1 MTARFGVVIVGGS
14 AGGMA
19 TAESLRAQ
27 GYDGPV
33 TVVSEEVHAAY
44 DRPPLSKQ
52 LLSGQWVAEQLALR
66 PSGHYED
73 LDVTVRPA
81 ATAAHVDVRERT
93 LTLFDGS
100 TLRYDQLVVATGV
113 TPAPLPFI
121 VSNATVHVLRTVD
134 DALAMRAALIN
145 ARSALVIGGG
155 VLGTEI
161 AATASSM
168 GVHVTVASPRGP
180 VMGSALGR
188 AVGSQLQALHEANGV
203 SVLEGPHGTVRAVCA
218 QLGGGSDVSFEAG
231 ASRNFDVVIAAIG
244 SRPAVE
250 WLQDSS
256 VELADGVLC
265 DDDSSA
271 APGVFAVGDVARW
284 TNRRFGTSMRVE
296 HRTNATD
303 QGMHVA
309 ERIVRQDHAA
319 YSPVPYFW
327 SDQFGKRIQAHG
339 YLRDADEVQIVEGG
353 LHEQRMV
360 ALYRRGASLT
370 GVVTV
375 GSAKAA
381 RTWRER
387 LSHPFGWRDALDVT

>member
-1 MTARFGVVIVGGS
+1 MSARFGVAIVGGS

-19 TAESLRAQ
+19 TAEALRAQ

-33 TVVSEEVHAAY
+33 TVVSEEIHAPY

-52 LLSGQWVAEQLALR
+52 LLSGHWDSEQLALR
-66 PSGHYED
+66 PTGHYEGLD
-73 LDVTVRPA
+73 LSIRSGTKAV
-81 ATAAHVDVRERT
+81 HVDVRERT

-100 TLRYDQLVVATGV
+100 ALPYDQLVVATGV
-113 TPAPLPFI
+113 TPAALPFI

-134 DALAMRAALIN
+134 DALSMRAALVD
-145 ARSALVIGGG
+145 ARTALVIGGG

-168 GVHVTVASPRGP
+168 GVAVTLASPRSP
-180 VMGSALGR
+180 VMGMALGR
-188 AVGSQLQALHEANGV
+188 VVGVQLQDMHGANGV
-203 SVLEGPHGTVRAVCA
+203 TVLNGSHGTVRAVYA
-218 QLGGGSDVSFEAG
+218 RLGGGVEVTFDAG
-231 ASRNFDVVIAAIG
+231 SRRRFDVVIAAVG

-250 WLQDSS
+250 WLRGSGLTLD
-256 VELADGVLC
+256 DGILC

-284 TNRRFGTSMRVE
+284 TNRRFETSMRVE

-309 ERIVRQDHAA
+309 ERIFRKDRAPYA
-319 YSPVPYFW
+319 PVPYFW
-327 SDQFGKRIQAHG
+327 TDQFGKKVQAHG
-339 YLRDADEVQIVEGG
+339 YLRDADEVRIVEGG
-353 LHEQRMV
+353 MHEQRMV
-360 ALYRRGASLT
+360 ALYRRGATLA

-381 RTWRER
+381 RAWRER
-387 LSHPFGWRDALDVT
+387 LSQPFGWQDALDAA